1 MYNDRLSIEEAR
13 ERIAQRVQEAE
24 TYGLHQRIGGSDSS
38 VARWIFALAVIIA
51 IVTVGLMI

>member
-24 TYGLHQRIGGSDSS
+24 TYGLHQRIEGSDSG